1 MCSCAQ
7 RPHVRAACGLLYWRR
22 GRRGCQCGASQQVEP
37 GPCLARPNQVPG
49 PSFPSMPLT
58 PLLCPLSLSVAATT
72 LVEVREEDDSCLRTM
87 ASFASFHPAAASRS
101 LVRIDALAIDGWA
114 PAFHTSDLC
123 QLLVVTTE
131 LQALKI
137 TNTNHFNRTPA

>member
-1 MCSCAQ
+1 MQLCAT
-7 RPHVRAACGLLYWRR
+7 PACACCVRALVLETWAQGLPVWRLAA
-22 GRRGCQCGASQQVEP
+22 GGARALPSPPQS
-37 GPCLARPNQVPG
+37 AG

-87 ASFASFHPAAASRS
+87 ASFASFHPAAAARS